1 LSSVDPVNK
10 ATDKGVRH
18 FTRNGGR
25 LCVCSEHTSTEDAK
39 PLMETQLRNGMVL
52 TAIGLCAGVMTP
64 ETTLAQT
71 AVGAVINGAD
81 TAWVLMSSALVLAM
95 TVPGLALFYGGLV
108 RSKNVLGTIMH
119 SFAILCVVSLF
130 WVLLG
135 YSLAFG
141 PDVNGV
147 IGSLAWVGLS
157 GVGLSPHPV
166 YGPTIPHQAFMVFQL
181 MFAAITPALI
191 TGAFAE
197 RMKFG
202 ALILFA
208 LLWSLLIYCPVAHW
222 VWGGGWLAG
231 LGALDFAGGAV
242 VHISSGISA
251 LVCALVLGARQGYGT
266 DYMAPHNLPMVLLG
280 TGLLWVGWFGFNA
293 GSALG
298 ANETAVVAFVATHT
312 AAVAAALSWMAVEW
326 WHRGTPTVLGIASG
340 AVAGLAMVTPGAGF
354 VSPFSALFMGLVAGG
369 LSYVAIMKKGGF
381 GYDDSL
387 DVVGIHGVA
396 GIGGILLTGL
406 LASKGVNA
414 AGADGLLH
422 GNAAF
427 FAVQAVV
434 VVVVGVFSAVGTWVI
449 LKAVDRL
456 VGLRVLPEEER
467 MGLDL
472 SQHNERAYS

>member
-1 LSSVDPVNK
+1 MERLFS
-10 ATDKGVRH
+10 KGA
-18 FTRNGGR
+18 G
-25 LCVCSEHTSTEDAK
+25 
-39 PLMETQLRNGMVL
+39 
-52 TAIGLCAGVMTP
+52 TAAVVFCAGTMRP
-64 ETTLAQT
+64 ETTFAET
-71 AVGAVINGAD
+71 AAASVISGAD
-81 TAWVLMSSALVLAM
+81 TAWVLVSAALVLAM

-119 SFAILCVVSLF
+119 SFVILCLISLV
-130 WVLLG
+130 WVLVG

-141 PDVNGV
+141 PDVKGL
-147 IGSLAWVGLS
+147 IGNLDWAGLN
-157 GVGLSPHPV
+157 GVGLAPHAV

-197 RMKFG
+197 RMKFR

-208 LLWSLLIYCPVAHW
+208 LLWSLVIYCPVAHW
-222 VWGGGWLAG
+222 LWGGGWLAG

-340 AVAGLAMVTPGAGF
+340 AVAGLAMVTPGAGY
-354 VSPFSALFMGLVAGG
+354 VSPFAALFMGMAAGG

-396 GIGGILLTGL
+396 GVVGILLTGL
-406 LASKGVNA
+406 LASKAVNA

-422 GNAAF
+422 GNAGF
-427 FAVQAVV
+427 FAVQALTVL
-434 VVVVGVFSAVGTWVI
+434 VVGSFSAVGTWGI
-449 LKAVDRL
+449 LKAVDRM

>member
-1 LSSVDPVNK
+1 MADAFVF
-10 ATDKGVRH
+10 AAIIET
-18 FTRNGGR
+18 GG
-25 LCVCSEHTSTEDAK
+25 AG
-39 PLMETQLRNGMVL
+39 PMERQFGHGARM
-52 TAIGLCAGVMTP
+52 
-64 ETTLAQT
+64 TTLALFPVVMAPAST
-71 AVGAVINGAD
+71 SAETIAAAPVSGAD
-81 TAWVLMSSALVLAM
+81 TAWVLVSAALVLAM

-119 SFAILCVVSLF
+119 SFVILCVISLF

-141 PDVNGV
+141 PDVKGV
-147 IGSLAWVGLS
+147 IGSLAWAGLS
-157 GVGLSPHPV
+157 GVGLSPHAV

-197 RMKFG
+197 RMKFS
-202 ALILFA
+202 ALIVFA
-208 LLWSLLIYCPVAHW
+208 LLWSLLIYCPIAHW

-251 LVCALVLGARQGYGT
+251 LVCALMLGTRQGYGT

-298 ANETAVVAFVATHT
+298 ANEIAVVAFVATHT
-312 AAVAAALSWMAVEW
+312 AAVTAALTWMTVEW

-354 VSPFSALFMGLVAGG
+354 VSPFSALFMGMAAGG
-369 LSYVAIMKKGGF
+369 LSYVAIMKKGAL

-396 GIGGILLTGL
+396 GVGGILMTGL
-406 LASKGVNA
+406 LASKAVNA
-414 AGADGLLH
+414 GGADGLLQ
-422 GNAAF
+422 GNGAF
-427 FAVQAVV
+427 FAVQALT
-434 VVVVGVFSAVGTWVI
+434 VVVVGLFSAGGTWVI
-449 LKAVDRL
+449 LKAVDR
-456 VGLRVLPEEER
+456 VIGLRVTPEEER

>member
-1 LSSVDPVNK
+1 MERRFGTGAAAAALALGLEATTPK
-10 ATDKGVRH
+10 AT
-18 FTRNGGR
+18 FA
-25 LCVCSEHTSTEDAK
+25 EPMA
-39 PLMETQLRNGMVL
+39 
-52 TAIGLCAGVMTP
+52 A
-64 ETTLAQT
+64 
-71 AVGAVINGAD
+71 AVSGAD
-81 TAWVLMSSALVLAM
+81 TAWVLVSSALVLAM

-119 SFAILCVVSLF
+119 SFVILCAVSLF
-130 WVLLG
+130 WVLFG

-141 PDVNGV
+141 PDVKGM
-147 IGSLAWVGLS
+147 IGSLAWAGLS
-157 GVGLSPHPV
+157 GVGLSPHAV

-197 RMKFG
+197 RMKFS
-202 ALILFA
+202 ALILFS
-208 LLWSLLIYCPVAHW
+208 LLWSLFIYCPVAHW
-222 VWGGGWLAG
+222 LWGGGWLAG

-251 LVCALVLGARQGYGT
+251 LVCALMLGRRQGYGT

-312 AAVAAALSWMAVEW
+312 AAVTAALTWMAVEW

-354 VSPFSALFMGLVAGG
+354 VGPFSALFMGMAAGG
-369 LSYVAIMKKGGF
+369 LSYVAIMKKGAF

-396 GIGGILLTGL
+396 GVGGILLTGL
-406 LASKGVNA
+406 FASKGVNA
-414 AGADGLLH
+414 AGADGLLQ

-427 FAVQAVV
+427 LGVQALTVV
-434 VVVVGVFSAVGTWVI
+434 AVGLFSAGGTWVI
-449 LKAVDRL
+449 LKAVDRVL
-456 VGLRVLPEEER
+456 GLRVTPEEER

>member
-1 LSSVDPVNK
+1 MERQLGIGIAKTALGLS
-10 ATDKGVRH
+10 
-18 FTRNGGR
+18 
-25 LCVCSEHTSTEDAK
+25 
-39 PLMETQLRNGMVL
+39 
-52 TAIGLCAGVMTP
+52 AGVMAP
-64 ETTLAQT
+64 ETARAETVAI
-71 AVGAVINGAD
+71 AVISGAD
-81 TAWVLMSSALVLAM
+81 TAWVLISAALVLAM

-119 SFAILCVVSLF
+119 SFVILCLVSLF

-141 PDVNGV
+141 PDVKGV

-157 GVGLSPHPV
+157 GVGLSPHAV

-197 RMKFG
+197 RMKFS

-208 LLWSLLIYCPVAHW
+208 LLWSLIIYCPIAHW
-222 VWGGGWLAG
+222 MWGGGWLAG

-251 LVCALVLGARQGYGT
+251 LVCALVLGARHGYGT

-312 AAVAAALSWMAVEW
+312 AAVTAALSWMAVEW

-354 VSPFSALFMGLVAGG
+354 VSPFSALFMGMAAGA
-369 LSYVAIMKKGGF
+369 LSYIAIMKKGGF

-396 GIGGILLTGL
+396 GVGGILLTGV
-406 LASKGVNA
+406 LASKAVNSG
-414 AGADGLLH
+414 GADGLLQ

-427 FAVQAVV
+427 FGVQALT
-434 VVVVGVFSAVGTWVI
+434 VVVVGLFSAAGTWVI
-449 LKAVDRL
+449 LKAVDRI

>member
-1 LSSVDPVNK
+1 
-10 ATDKGVRH
+10 
-18 FTRNGGR
+18 
-25 LCVCSEHTSTEDAK
+25 
-39 PLMETQLRNGMVL
+39 M
-52 TAIGLCAGVMTP
+52 IP
-64 ETTLAQT
+64 ETAFAQPT
-71 AVGAVINGAD
+71 GAAGISGAD
-81 TAWVLMSSALVLAM
+81 TAWVLVSAVLVLAM

-119 SFAILCVVSLF
+119 TFVILCLVSLL

-141 PDVNGV
+141 PDIKGV
-147 IGSLAWVGLS
+147 IGSLAWAGLN
-157 GVGLSPHPV
+157 GVGLSPHAV

-197 RMKFG
+197 RMKFS
-202 ALILFA
+202 ALMLFA
-208 LLWSLLIYCPVAHW
+208 VLWSLFIYCPVAHW
-222 VWGGGWLAG
+222 VWGGGWLAA

-251 LVCALVLGARQGYGT
+251 LICAHVLGVRQGYGT
-266 DYMAPHNLPMVLLG
+266 EYMAPHNLPMVLLG

-312 AAVAAALSWMAVEW
+312 AAVTAALSWMAVEW
-326 WHRGTPTVLGIASG
+326 WQRGTPTVLGLASG
-340 AVAGLAMVTPGAGF
+340 AIAGLAMVTPGAGF
-354 VSPFSALFMGLVAGG
+354 VSPFSALFMGMAAGV
-369 LSYVAIMKKGGF
+369 LSYVAIIKKAGF

-387 DVVGIHGVA
+387 DVVGIHGVS
-396 GIGGILLTGL
+396 GVGGILLTGF
-406 LASKGVNA
+406 LASKAVNA
-414 AGADGLLH
+414 GGADGLLQ
-422 GNAAF
+422 GNVAF
-427 FAVQAVV
+427 FSVQALTVA
-434 VVVVGVFSAVGTWVI
+434 VVGVFCAAGTWII
-449 LKAVDRL
+449 LKVVDRI

-472 SQHNERAYS
+472 SQHDERAYS

>member
-1 LSSVDPVNK
+1 M
-10 ATDKGVRH
+10 
-18 FTRNGGR
+18 
-25 LCVCSEHTSTEDAK
+25 EDAK
-39 PLMETQLRNGMVL
+39 GPMEKQLAVGIGR
-52 TAIGLCAGVMTP
+52 TALVLCAGVIAP
-64 ETTLAQT
+64 ETALAET
-71 AVGAVINGAD
+71 AAGVLINGAD
-81 TAWVLMSSALVLAM
+81 TAWVLISSALVLAM

-119 SFAILCVVSLF
+119 SFVILCLVSLC

-141 PDVNGV
+141 PDVKGV
-147 IGSLAWVGLS
+147 VGSLAWAGLS
-157 GVGLSPHPV
+157 GVGLSPHAV

-197 RMKFG
+197 RMKFS
-202 ALILFA
+202 ALVLFS
-208 LLWSLLIYCPVAHW
+208 LLWSLLIYCPIAHW
-222 VWGGGWLAG
+222 LWGGGWLAG

-312 AAVAAALSWMAVEW
+312 AAVTAALSWMAVEW

-340 AVAGLAMVTPGAGF
+340 AIAGLAMVTPGAGF
-354 VSPFSALFMGLVAGG
+354 VSPFSALFMGMAAGG
-369 LSYVAIMKKGGF
+369 LSYLAIMKKGGL

-396 GIGGILLTGL
+396 GVGGILLTGL
-406 LASKGVNA
+406 LASKAVNA

-422 GNAAF
+422 GNASF
-427 FAVQAVV
+427 FAVQALT
-434 VVVVGVFSAVGTWVI
+434 VVVVGLFSAAGTWVI

-456 VGLRVLPEEER
+456 VGLRLLPEEER

>member
-1 LSSVDPVNK
+1 MERQFGN
-10 ATDKGVRH
+10 
-18 FTRNGGR
+18 
-25 LCVCSEHTSTEDAK
+25 DAW
-39 PLMETQLRNGMVL
+39 M
-52 TAIGLCAGVMTP
+52 TALVLCAGAMAP
-64 ETTLAQT
+64 ETAFAETIAAA
-71 AVGAVINGAD
+71 AVSAAD
-81 TAWVLMSSALVLAM
+81 TAWVLVSAALVLAM

-119 SFAILCVVSLF
+119 SFVILCLISLF

-141 PDVNGV
+141 PDVKGV
-147 IGSLAWVGLS
+147 IGSLAWAGLS
-157 GVGLSPHPV
+157 GVGLSPHAV

-208 LLWSLLIYCPVAHW
+208 LLWSLFVYCPIAHW
-222 VWGGGWLAG
+222 MWGGGWLAG

-251 LVCALVLGARQGYGT
+251 LVCALMLGARQGYGT

-312 AAVAAALSWMAVEW
+312 AAVTAALTWMTVEW

-354 VSPFSALFMGLVAGG
+354 VTPFSALFMGMAAGG
-369 LSYVAIMKKGGF
+369 LSYVAIMKKGGL

-396 GIGGILLTGL
+396 GVGGILMTGL
-406 LASKGVNA
+406 FASKVVNA
-414 AGADGLLH
+414 AGADGLLQ
-422 GNAAF
+422 GNGAF
-427 FAVQAVV
+427 FAVQALT
-434 VVVVGVFSAVGTWVI
+434 VVVVGVFSAAGTWVI
-449 LKAVDRL
+449 LKVVDRA
-456 VGLRVLPEEER
+456 VGLRVTAEEER

>member
-1 LSSVDPVNK
+1 MERQLGIGMAMTALGLSV
-10 ATDKGVRH
+10 
-18 FTRNGGR
+18 
-25 LCVCSEHTSTEDAK
+25 
-39 PLMETQLRNGMVL
+39 
-52 TAIGLCAGVMTP
+52 GVMTP
-64 ETTLAQT
+64 ETARAETVAS
-71 AVGAVINGAD
+71 AVISGAD
-81 TAWVLMSSALVLAM
+81 TAWVLISAALVLAM

-119 SFAILCVVSLF
+119 SFVILCLVSLF

-141 PDVNGV
+141 PDVKGV

-157 GVGLSPHPV
+157 GVGLSPHAV

-197 RMKFG
+197 RMKFS

-208 LLWSLLIYCPVAHW
+208 LLWSLIIYCPIAHW
-222 VWGGGWLAG
+222 MWGGGWLAG

-251 LVCALVLGARQGYGT
+251 LVCALVLGARHGYGT

-312 AAVAAALSWMAVEW
+312 AAVTAALSWMAVEW

-354 VSPFSALFMGLVAGG
+354 VSPFSALFMGMAAGA
-369 LSYVAIMKKGGF
+369 LSYIAIMKKGGF

-396 GIGGILLTGL
+396 GVGGILLTGL
-406 LASKGVNA
+406 LASKAVNSG
-414 AGADGLLH
+414 GADGLLQ
-422 GNAAF
+422 GNAVF
-427 FAVQAVV
+427 FGVQALT
-434 VVVVGVFSAVGTWVI
+434 VVVVGLFSAAGTWVI
-449 LKAVDRL
+449 LKAVDRI